1 MTVRLTRPPFVLT
14 SAATERCG
22 VAHAGP
28 CPEFCL
34 PAVPPCRCETCMA
47 AEGVDMD
54 GTRVTR
60 DREYPGG
67 GTDSGNRSDDNH
79 WR

>member
-1 MTVRLTRPPFVLT
+1 MTARLTRPPFTVSLT
-14 SAATERCG
+14 SSATERCG

-28 CPEFCL
+28 CPTYCL
-34 PAVPPCRCETCMA
+34 PAVPPCRCETCIA
-47 AEGVDMD
+47 AGEVDMD

-60 DREYPGG
+60 EDREY
-67 GTDSGNRSDDNH
+67 RDNH